1 MLREWRKLHM
11 RSGRDSRPCAL
22 WSVPYFRGQ
31 RKLGLAGR
39 VSASPAPCFS
49 GGKSSGG
56 GGGLMGMGFGFFEVL
71 GDLCGLPSVACILQ
85 DVIPDIADIAWRTPS
100 ASDHAAAQGFVPCSN
115 SVARRT
121 SLLAVAYRFRA
132 VRKNRYLHF
141 GAGLIVGCGVLG
153 LSGFWVDSKSLLAL
167 GLVGSCAGAGAG
179 GQVGLG
185 LPSPCGLRRRYA

>member
-1 MLREWRKLHM
+1 MCSLVSPIL
-11 RSGRDSRPCAL
+11 SRPQKVRTGWQGICL
-22 WSVPYFRGQ
+22 PRPMLFWGE
-31 RKLGLAGR
+31 KLGRRGR
-39 VSASPAPCFS
+39 IDGDGRWV
-49 GGKSSGG
+49 
-56 GGGLMGMGFGFFEVL
+56 FEVFL

-85 DVIPDIADIAWRTPS
+85 DVIPDIAWRTPS

-141 GAGLIVGCGVLG
+141 GAGLIVGRRVLG
-153 LSGFWVDSKSLLAL
+153 LSGFRVDSKPLLAL

-185 LPSPCGLRRRYA
+185 LPSSCGLRRRYA